1 MTSLMA
7 VVIGVLAMGAD
18 LPSGIDLTL
27 DPETKRPRTVM
38 VSGGHATAGS
48 CKKALD
54 ALTAYLENQKFKV
67 SATCTKAREDRLFA
81 PEPQQ

>member
-7 VVIGVLAMGAD
+7 VVIGVLALGAE
-18 LPSGIDLTL
+18 LPSGIDLTA

-38 VSGGHATAGS
+38 ASGGHATPES

-67 SATCTKAREDRLFA
+67 SASCTKVSGDGPFA
-81 PEPQQ
+81 KQGQQ